1 MDILRNYLPS
11 SILQALMA
19 QAVKT
24 PNVVKACNKKGLYE
38 ELEDIQTRLSV
49 CEKALTESIE
59 TKHLAFP
66 CFYYISS
73 ADLLDV
79 HSIGTMWFQLNRNLP

>member
-1 MDILRNYLPS
+1 MGIVTTISFNSVGINGRSRIDS
-11 SILQALMA
+11 QCGEGM
-19 QAVKT
+19 QQE
-24 PNVVKACNKKGLYE
+24 GLYG

-59 TKHLAFP
+59 TKRLAFP

-79 HSIGTMWFQLNRNLP
+79 LSNGTMWFQLNRNLP